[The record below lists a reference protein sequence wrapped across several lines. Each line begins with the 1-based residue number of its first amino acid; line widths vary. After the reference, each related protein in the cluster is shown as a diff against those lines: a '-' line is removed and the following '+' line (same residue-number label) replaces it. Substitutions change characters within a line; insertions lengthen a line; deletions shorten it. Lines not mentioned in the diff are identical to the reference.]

1 MVRRGGGL
9 GSGRWVARGESGAAL
24 YRREAATVLGV
35 MSGDTEHNKAQHQHT
50 RARFTFE
57 DMLSNRYR
65 LDQINDALEAM
76 RAFREVKPVVVP

>member
-1 MVRRGGGL
+1 MTIRPACTIALLGL
-9 GSGRWVARGESGAAL
+9 SETNTIGYYKAL
-24 YRREAATVLGV
+24 QFLQ
-35 MSGDTEHNKAQHQHT
+35 HN
-50 RARFTFE
+50 RNRFTFE